1 MAGGSDSHDTIAL
14 NLASLLH
21 SPIRGSGCQAYIS
34 FDFETSLEAVY
45 EDIEFAIEKIAEP

>member
-45 EDIEFAIEKIAEP
+45 EDVEFAIEKIAEP